1 MVHSITVLC
10 KLHFLVAAKRVHLNE
25 SGVQNSVF
33 QAPVEANS
41 SPQSSQLL
49 LFVGTVVTVGQV
61 KKNIWYAAFT
71 NMPY

>member
-1 MVHSITVLC
+1 M
-10 KLHFLVAAKRVHLNE
+10 VHLNE

-49 LFVGTVVTVGQV
+49 LSVGMVFTVGPV
-61 KKNIWYAAFT
+61 KENIWYAAFT